1 MKVQKAV
8 RRETEKV
15 ALGVAIMTALMLGI
29 LFALHLVFPGKLG
42 FSLGTVVSALL
53 GAAVSVL
60 NFFLMG
66 LTVQHVAGLE
76 DPKEAKAFH
85 AEILCESQYH
95 ADCVDDCRGCRALR
109 SPDCGYTA
117 PVLSGPFRAL
127 ARFFPEKEETEA
139 KQGGEI

>member
-76 DPKEAKAFH
+76 DPKEAKRFMQKSYVVWMIVTVAVPFLH
-85 AEILCESQYH
+85 PIAGILP
-95 ADCVDDCRGCRALR
+95 L
-109 SPDCGYTA
+109 
-117 PVLSGPFRAL
+117 
-127 ARFFPEKEETEA
+127 FFPGLFVRLQGFFPKKEETEA